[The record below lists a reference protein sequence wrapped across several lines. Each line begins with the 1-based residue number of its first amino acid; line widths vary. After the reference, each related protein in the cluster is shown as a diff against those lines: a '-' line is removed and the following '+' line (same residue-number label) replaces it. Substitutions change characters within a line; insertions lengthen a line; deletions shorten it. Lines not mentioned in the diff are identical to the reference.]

1 MRFEFTT
8 AGRVVF
14 GPGRLREAG
23 EITGA
28 LGKRALLVTGRN
40 QDRAQTLLAL
50 LREHGLETVEFAVVG
65 EPDLETIRT
74 GTALARAEWCD
85 SVVGFGGGSVIDTAK
100 AVAALITNQGDIMDY
115 LEIIGGGKS
124 LAEPPVPFVA
134 IPTTAGTGSEVTC
147 NSVIT
152 SREHRIKVSLRS
164 RSMLAKVA
172 LVDPEVTY
180 TLSPEVTAT
189 TGIDA
194 LTQLIEAYVCNRA
207 NPVTDGLCQEGIS
220 RVARSLRRAV
230 EDGDNAAARED
241 MAVASLFGGLALVNA
256 GLGAVHGIAGPLG
269 GMVTAPHGA
278 VCAAL
283 LPEVVAV
290 NLDALREREPKSDA
304 IPRYAKVAKLLARN
318 SGASASDAVTWL
330 RRLVTDL
337 AIPGLSSH
345 GLTVEQLDELV
356 EKASAANSMKGNPI
370 ELTPE
375 ELESIIRAAL

>member
-337 AIPGLSSH
+337 AIPGLTSH